1 MDADKESYSRYFE
14 QSLELVRTGGL
25 IMVDNVLWGG
35 SVVDPEDRRES
46 TEAIR
51 RFNRSLTRD
60 ERVEISML
68 PVGDGLTLALKR

>member
-1 MDADKESYSRYFE
+1 
-14 QSLELVRTGGL
+14 
-25 IMVDNVLWGG
+25 MVDNVLWGG

-51 RFNRSLTRD
+51 RFNRSLIRD